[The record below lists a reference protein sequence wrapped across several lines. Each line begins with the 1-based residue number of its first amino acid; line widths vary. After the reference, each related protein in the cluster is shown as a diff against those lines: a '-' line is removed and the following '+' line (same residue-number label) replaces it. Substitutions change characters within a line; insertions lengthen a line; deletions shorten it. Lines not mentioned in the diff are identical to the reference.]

1 MIASRNFS
9 LMASS
14 GVWGGLLSA
23 FALAWASRANGD
35 SAYAALGADELAR
48 VFLVAWRLKQLSL
61 ALPSLPAT
69 RVATHCWWATQRQ
82 IPLLPGRQ
90 ALHEAIDA
98 GHFELPRHPR
108 FIATLRQAL
117 ASRTALA

>member
-1 MIASRNFS
+1 
-9 LMASS
+9 
-14 GVWGGLLSA
+14 
-23 FALAWASRANGD
+23 
-35 SAYAALGADELAR
+35 
-48 VFLVAWRLKQLSL
+48 LSL

-69 RVATHCWWATQRQ
+69 RVATHCWWAAQRQ

-108 FIATLRQAL
+108 FIAALRQAL